1 MKTPGVYIAES
12 SAFPNSVVEVATAV
26 PAFIGYTKTA
36 DNNGQSLTGKA
47 WPISSLTEFETYFG
61 GAPTPTF
68 EIVTPVPAEA
78 AEPSPV
84 PDDPTFAVGTTHY
97 ALTQRSGL
105 YLLYYSMVMFFQNGG
120 GTCYVVS
127 VGKHG
132 DRIAKGDGATTPG
145 LMTGLTALLK
155 EQVPTMVVIPDAVL
169 LESSECYDLQR
180 QVLLHCGNARSR
192 IGVFDL
198 CGGFRD
204 FKAPAPA
211 GNCIENFR
219 NGINTDFLS
228 FGAAYYPWLN
238 TVTVAAA
245 DLDYAAISNPDVLKT
260 VLIAGI
266 DPASAQAKKTKITD
280 VINAIPAAGA
290 QPDAARFT
298 RGGLNNTLLALS
310 PAFSTIISLIQTRLN
325 LLPPSGAIAGV
336 YTMVDYSRGVWK
348 APANV
353 GVSGAVSPAVKIT
366 DGVQGDLNAPLDGKA
381 VNAIRTF
388 IGEGTRVWGA
398 RTLDGN
404 SLDWRYVNVRRT
416 AIMLEQSVNLA
427 VQAYVF
433 DNNVSA
439 TWVTIK
445 SMIRNF
451 LTSVWKRGGLAGA
464 SPDDAFQVF
473 CGLGETMTA
482 QDILD
487 GILRVT
493 MLVAMVHPAEF
504 IEITFQQQ
512 MQKS

>member
-1 MKTPGVYIAES
+1 MKTPGFHIAENN
-12 SAFPNSVVEVATAV
+12 AFPNSVVEVATAI
-26 PAFIGYTKTA
+26 PAFIGYTKKA

-47 WPISSLTEFETYFG
+47 WPISSLTDFETYFG

-68 EIVTPVPAEA
+68 EIVTPVPAEI

-84 PDDPTFAVGTTHY
+84 PDDPTFAVGTTNY
-97 ALTQRSGL
+97 ALTQQSGL
-105 YLLYYSMVMFFQNGG
+105 YLLYYSMVMFFKNGG
-120 GTCYVVS
+120 GRCYVVS
-127 VGKHG
+127 VGKYG
-132 DRIAKGDGATTPG
+132 DQIAEGDGASTPG
-145 LMTGLTALLK
+145 LMTGLTTLPK
-155 EQVPTMVVIPDAVL
+155 EEEPTMVVIPDAVL
-169 LESSECYDLQR
+169 LKSSECYDLQQ
-180 QVLLHCGNARSR
+180 QVLMHCGKYESR
-192 IGVFDL
+192 VGVFDVW
-198 CGGFRD
+198 GGFRD
-204 FKAPAPA
+204 VKAPAPA

-219 NGINTDFLS
+219 NGINIHFLN

-238 TVTVAAA
+238 TATVAAA
-245 DLDYAAISNPDVLKT
+245 NLDYTAISNPNVLKS

-266 DPASAQAKKTKITD
+266 DPTLTQDKKTHITD

-290 QPDAARFT
+290 QPDSVKFT
-298 RGGLNNTLLALS
+298 IDTLNTTLLAQS
-310 PAFSTIISLIQTRLN
+310 PMFRNIISLIQTRLN
-325 LLPPSGAIAGV
+325 VLPPSGAIAGL
-336 YTMVDYSRGVWK
+336 YTMVDSNRGVWK

-353 GVSGAVSPAVKIT
+353 GVKGAVSPTVNIT
-366 DGVQGDLNAPLDGKA
+366 DDDQGDLNVPTNGKA
-381 VNAIRTF
+381 VNALRTF
-388 IGEGTRVWGA
+388 IGEGTLVWGA

-416 AIMLEQSVNLA
+416 TIMLEQSVKLA
-427 VQAYVF
+427 ARAYVF
-433 DNNVSA
+433 DDNVST

-464 SPDDAFQVF
+464 GPDDAFQVF

-493 MLVAMVHPAEF
+493 MLVAMVRPAEF